1 MIGCHQGLPV
11 GEAAVLKETRGF
23 LSKAFRAAFPV
34 FFLVLETK
42 TEQEVSRGGGG
53 GGGSVEFVFESYD
66 KN

>member
-23 LSKAFRAAFPV
+23 LSKTFRAAFPV
-34 FFLVLETK
+34 FFFLVLGTK
-42 TEQEVSRGGGG
+42 TEQEVSRGG